1 MVDNKINTSIYNK
14 AYWDNSS
21 RLEIYYYKQTINVNI
36 ILFSISIIVIVFS
49 VITSYWHTQVYIRFS
64 LLASLSILCIYL
76 NKYYNHL
83 LAKLLTLVSPF
94 ICIFVLPIMMNY
106 IHSGMLIWFP
116 YGIMIIGASSFL
128 LFSWE
133 KERIQLTA
141 FLLFF
146 GIASLVFDQLLKS
159 HVNTPYDLS
168 FIYIEN
174 FPYYTLSK
182 IILLL
187 FLYSSFY
194 QYKIATYRYDK
205 KVNELNEKLWM
216 INNHLEVK
224 IQDRT
229 KKLETQNKRIKEL
242 TYSNSHRIRAYVARI
257 TGLINLLDVDQTH
270 EEKLFYY
277 RNINEI
283 IQELEVETQRIS
295 KLLSDEDE

>member
-1 MVDNKINTSIYNK
+1 
-14 AYWDNSS
+14 
-21 RLEIYYYKQTINVNI
+21 
-36 ILFSISIIVIVFS
+36 LF
-49 VITSYWHTQVYIRFS
+49 
-64 LLASLSILCIYL
+64 
-76 NKYYNHL
+76 
-83 LAKLLTLVSPF
+83 
-94 ICIFVLPIMMNY
+94 
-106 IHSGMLIWFP
+106 
-116 YGIMIIGASSFL
+116 
-128 LFSWE
+128 
-133 KERIQLTA
+133 
-141 FLLFF
+141 
-146 GIASLVFDQLLKS
+146 FDQLLKP

-216 INNHLEVK
+216 INNQLEVK
-224 IQDRT
+224 VQDRT

-257 TGLINLLDVDQTH
+257 TGLITLLDVDQTH